1 MPNMSYCRF
10 SNTVSDMHDCYEHM
24 DISDPENEDMSEGEK
39 RARISMLRLCSQ
51 ILADYGYEIDEEED

>member
-1 MPNMSYCRF
+1 
-10 SNTVSDMHDCYEHM
+10 M